1 MLEAILKALWSKLTQ
16 DSNLAGRLSQY
27 PSAGGN
33 PAIFMGFA
41 PSGAKMPYM
50 VIRSDSATPEETDA
64 TERMIF
70 ALDSFV
76 SGNSA
81 APILG
86 IRQRVEYL
94 LTQPVSA
101 AGIPI
106 LGIFR
111 EFGGLVP
118 EPEDGVQHLHQR
130 FIVRYGRGDLYS

>member
-1 MLEAILKALWSKLTQ
+1 
-16 DSNLAGRLSQY
+16 
-27 PSAGGN
+27 
-33 PAIFMGFA
+33 MGFA

-50 VIRSDSATPEETDA
+50 VIRPDSATPEETDA
-64 TERMIF
+64 TERMVYT
-70 ALDSFV
+70 LDSFV
-76 SGNSA
+76 SGNSV

-94 LTQPVSA
+94 LAQPVSV

-106 LGIFR
+106 LGIYR